1 MLKLNVNWMA
11 FAISVCSIAE
21 TSARSF
27 RVGMLPNGRT
37 FHCATCH
44 RSPGGGGPRNAFGEA
59 VNALTE
65 RGSRAKF
72 WSAALAALD
81 SDGDG
86 FTNGEELG
94 DPDGDGTAESGLAL
108 THPGDANSKPAPP
121 VAAEPEPEPQVPTQ
135 PVVITASLSE
145 NVLKLTWEGGKGP
158 YTIQR
163 KLKLDEP
170 VWTDMTTTSEKSLV
184 ISVED
189 PKGFFRVGDIEESG
203 EEFDGM

>member
-1 MLKLNVNWMA
+1 MLKLNLNWMA
-11 FAISVCSIAE
+11 FAIILCSIAE

-72 WSAALAALD
+72 WSAAL
-81 SDGDG
+81 
-86 FTNGEELG
+86 
-94 DPDGDGTAESGLAL
+94 DPDGDGPAESGLAL
-108 THPGDANSKPAPP
+108 THPGDANSKLAPP
-121 VAAEPEPEPQVPTQ
+121 VVAEPEPEPQVPTQ